1 MNNDTQRERIMSGP
15 SATYIKSILVH
26 SVHFCGKRTSL
37 LFLIQKRVVGGEKSP
52 NFERVMKRE
61 RSDLLKPFNKRTL
74 NGLILLNVWMLVH
87 VSLNNH
93 LNHRNHDE
101 EWCSWQI
108 WPRNVPADQWKGGY
122 CASRCP
128 VTFAREQ
135 KKNEGQAINRIP
147 TLTPLSLNLASMMV
161 MRFQGG
167 PWNPRFLPAH
177 SMISIVGLM
186 WRMDTFEQILWVLVP
201 FITWF
206 PVQSVRR
213 WPVGEWIHERIAIK
227 RKEIRIS
234 FCSDIDTNWERK
246 MIWSVNYFLLGISP
260 PWNRPIG

>member
-15 SATYIKSILVH
+15 SPTSIKSILVH

-37 LFLIQKRVVGGEKSP
+37 LFLIQKRVVGGEQSSP

-135 KKNEGQAINRIP
+135 KKMRGRQSIA
-147 TLTPLSLNLASMMV
+147 SL
-161 MRFQGG
+161 
-167 PWNPRFLPAH
+167 P
-177 SMISIVGLM
+177 
-186 WRMDTFEQILWVLVP
+186 
-201 FITWF
+201 
-206 PVQSVRR
+206 
-213 WPVGEWIHERIAIK
+213 
-227 RKEIRIS
+227 
-234 FCSDIDTNWERK
+234 
-246 MIWSVNYFLLGISP
+246 SP
-260 PWNRPIG
+260 PSLSTWLRWW

>member
-15 SATYIKSILVH
+15 SPTSIKSILVH

-37 LFLIQKRVVGGEKSP
+37 LFLIQKRVVGGEKSSP

-93 LNHRNHDE
+93 LNHMMKNDVHLTPE
-101 EWCSWQI
+101 CSCRPMERW
-108 WPRNVPADQWKGGY
+108 NY

-135 KKNEGQAINRIP
+135 KKNEEQAINRIP
-147 TLTPLSLNLASMMV
+147 TLTPSLS
-161 MRFQGG
+161 
-167 PWNPRFLPAH
+167 
-177 SMISIVGLM
+177 
-186 WRMDTFEQILWVLVP
+186 
-201 FITWF
+201 TWL
-206 PVQSVRR
+206 R
-213 WPVGEWIHERIAIK
+213 
-227 RKEIRIS
+227 
-234 FCSDIDTNWERK
+234 
-246 MIWSVNYFLLGISP
+246 
-260 PWNRPIG
+260 